1 VAKIRLYPHR
11 IAHAESVTWHPWWT
25 ERDSVRG
32 QLPQVLTGWD
42 YSSELTI
49 GISLN
54 INERALLSSTGLAS
68 IDEVDVLV
76 TADCLA
82 AQQRF
87 VAHLSMHGQG
97 AGTTIH
103 VSLQLPGGQVAN
115 AVKLSAHLVCAHTA
129 PERGD
134 QVAHRRGARLHSS
147 GTYIVR
153 LEGDSGR
160 FPTEAVP
167 FSEAG
172 YGKAPWTV
180 LCHYNDLS
188 DAFLGGVRLL
198 VNTEHPAGQLVLN
211 PTEQHRVANLMKADV
226 IRLLVAKV
234 AEQFEMAD
242 TSSFEEESVGYVLDG
257 MCQLFLHQG
266 LRDAVRLYRE
276 DLAEFEILLHNS
288 LDPLA
293 GVSG

>member
-1 VAKIRLYPHR
+1 VAKIRIYPHR
-11 IAHAESVTWHPWWT
+11 IAHADSVSWHPWWT
-25 ERDSVRG
+25 ERDSVRE
-32 QLPQVLTGWD
+32 QLPQVLPGWD
-42 YSSELTI
+42 YSRELTV
-49 GISLN
+49 GISLD
-54 INERALLSSTGLAS
+54 INEHALLSSTGLAS
-68 IDEVDVLV
+68 VDEVDVLV

-87 VAHLSMHGQG
+87 VAHLPLCGQG

-103 VSLQLPGGQVAN
+103 VPLQLPVGQVAN
-115 AVKLSAHLVCAHTA
+115 TVKLSAHLVCAHNG

-134 QVAHRRGARLHSS
+134 QVAHRRGARLLSS
-147 GTYIVR
+147 GTYTVR
-153 LEGDSGR
+153 LEGESSR

-167 FSEAG
+167 FSEVG

-180 LCHYNDLS
+180 LCNYSDLS

-198 VNTEHPAGQLVLN
+198 VNTEHPAGQLAFN
-211 PTEQHRVANLMKADV
+211 PAGPQRVANLMKADV

-234 AEQFEMAD
+234 AEHFEVTD
-242 TSSFEEESVGYVLDG
+242 VSSFEEESVGYVLDG

-266 LRDAVRLYRE
+266 LRDAVRLYQE

-293 GVSG
+293 GVNA